1 MEKTENNTPS
11 VVPLERAIERLKE
24 GMDDYL
30 AHTGLIIVRDGLVQR
45 FEFTYE
51 LSHNTLRRFLES
63 KAKGKERV
71 KLSFPVLIR
80 TACDEGLLLGDW
92 PAWKGYRKMR
102 GKSSH
107 SYEEKV
113 AAEVIAVIP
122 GFIKEAE
129 FLRDRLREKLS

>member
-1 MEKTENNTPS
+1 M
-11 VVPLERAIERLKE
+11 
-24 GMDDYL
+24 
-30 AHTGLIIVRDGLVQR
+30 RDRLVQR

-51 LSHNTLRRFLES
+51 LSHKTLSRFLKRKDES
-63 KAKGKERV
+63 KQQVR
-71 KLSFPVLIR
+71 LSFQDLIR

-92 PAWKGYRKMR
+92 QAWKGYRKMR